1 MVSPRESLR
10 SFGLFTA
17 EVVLL
22 LLFFMQFGVLVTGG
36 VGENVTVTTL
46 LNVGTVAPEILNIS
60 VYEYNTDLTLIAND
74 SVLVGCVAIVQD
86 YNNDTD
92 IANAS
97 AFFYDASVGAFDP
110 DDNNTHYTNSSC
122 VVNTDFEDWHGA
134 VNDSYTALVNCTFAV
149 QYYSNPGE
157 WICNMTVNDTA
168 QLTDQDTDNI
178 SINELLA
185 IGVPDQINYG
195 TVNSTYVSSQQTVNV
210 TNFGNVELNLSLD
223 GYGSTEG
230 DGLAMN
236 CTLGSS
242 KNISVDYEKYNLTT
256 STTGALTLSEFEG
269 NYTNLTSSAVVK
281 EFNLPFRQNEG
292 VNDATNETYW
302 RIYVPLGVAGSCE
315 GNIIFGGVKAAE

>member
-1 MVSPRESLR
+1 MVSPHESLR
-10 SFGLFTA
+10 SFGLLTA

-22 LLFFMQFGVLVTGG
+22 FLFFMQFGVLVTGG

-46 LNVGTVAPEILNIS
+46 LEVGTVAPEIINIS
-60 VYEYNTDLTLIAND
+60 VQEYATDLTLVAND
-74 SVLVGCVAIVQD
+74 TVSVSCVAVVLD

-92 IANAS
+92 IGNAS
-97 AFFYDASVGAFDP
+97 AFFYDTDVGAFDP

-122 VVNTDFEDWHGA
+122 NISTSFSDWHGA
-134 VNDSYTALVNCTFAV
+134 TDDNYTALVNCTFAV

-157 WICNMTVNDTA
+157 WICNMTVNDTV

-185 IGVPDQINYG
+185 IGVQDTINYG
-195 TVNSTYVSSQQTVNV
+195 TVNATYVSSQQTVNV

-242 KNISVDYEKYNLTT
+242 KNISVEYERYNLTT

-269 NYTNLTSSAVVK
+269 NYTNLTSGAIVR

-292 VNDATNETYW
+292 FNEATNETYW
-302 RIYVPLGVAGSCE
+302 RIYVPLGVAGTCQ